1 MAYSFP
7 LTRAEFFSGLEVAS
21 CTFELPAT
29 VEISR
34 TAAGDVLTADLG
46 PRLWRGSVSLLP
58 DYWSGA
64 EAVKAKLALLQQA
77 GASFLAYPLPLSAP
91 AKDPGGALIAGASP
105 TLSAIA
111 ASNREIQ
118 LAGLPAGYALS
129 PGDFLSFTY
138 GSNPTRRALHQV
150 VTGAVA
156 SAGGSTPAFEVVP
169 AIRPGA
175 ATGAAVTLNKPY
187 CKAVMAPGT
196 VNAGVSGPRI
206 TAGISFSFIQTLR

>member
-7 LTRAEFFSGLEVAS
+7 LTRADFFAGLTIET
-21 CTFELPAT
+21 CTFDLPEV

-34 TAAGDVLTADLG
+34 TAAGEVLTADLG
-46 PRLWRGSVSLLP
+46 PRLWRGRITLP
-58 DYWSGA
+58 YLTHEEA
-64 EAVKAKLALLQQA
+64 EAVKAKLHLVRGG
-77 GASFLAYPLPLSAP
+77 GASLLVYPPQKPHP
-91 AKDPGGALIAGASP
+91 AKDPGGAIIAGTSP
-105 TLSAIA
+105 TLAAIA
-111 ASNREIQ
+111 ANNREIQ
-118 LAGLPAGYALS
+118 ITGLPAGYVLS

-175 ATGAAVTLNKPY
+175 ATGAAVVLNKPF
-187 CKAVMAPGT
+187 CKAVVVPGT
-196 VNAGVSGPRI
+196 VNAGIAAGLY
-206 TAGISFSFIQTLR
+206 TTGISFSWQQTLR